1 MRKYQWLFSD
11 PVTTAD
17 ACARRWV
24 LEADFHRRA
33 KKICVMGF
41 PGRVIPIDVLFVAEN
56 ESQITLEYEP
66 KARIEERH
74 LPP

>member
-1 MRKYQWLFSD
+1 MCKYQWLFSD
-11 PVTTAD
+11 PITTAD

-41 PGRVIPIDVLFVAEN
+41 PGRVFFLILIGFGAPSGTRFGNISEKDEVFIR
-56 ESQITLEYEP
+56 SDF
-66 KARIEERH
+66 
-74 LPP
+74 